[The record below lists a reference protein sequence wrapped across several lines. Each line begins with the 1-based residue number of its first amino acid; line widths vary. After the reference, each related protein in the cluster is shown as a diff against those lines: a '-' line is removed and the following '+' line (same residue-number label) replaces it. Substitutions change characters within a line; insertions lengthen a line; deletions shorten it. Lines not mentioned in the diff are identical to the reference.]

1 MTMKGRRGCLT
12 LMGVGVFQR
21 GRLERGRK
29 TPGLK
34 TWATAL
40 ARATEVCCT
49 PPLQGRGL
57 SRGCATG
64 SGIVLRSRPRRARR
78 SAIFCGAL
86 ASAFALAGCGGAG
99 QNANK
104 MTSFSTAESA
114 ASKAELFTLPA
125 DQMSHIQIYTV
136 AQAPLARTLRLSGAV
151 AYNGY
156 LTTPV
161 ITQVGGPV
169 SRIVVT
175 PGEHVRAGQ
184 PLLYVASPDYS
195 QMRSAYIKARNA
207 FQLADR
213 FYKRAQDLFA
223 HQAIAQADL
232 EQAESNRTQAE
243 ADLQSSE
250 QAIRVLGI
258 TNPESVLTAPS
269 SAELPLLAP
278 LAGEVVERLC
288 SPGQLLQAGG
298 TQCFT
303 LSDMNSVWVLV
314 NVYQNDIAYVHVGED
329 VTIDNETYPGVVRGK
344 IQYVA
349 PALDPTTRTL
359 QARIEASNPG
369 ERLKKDMYVTAEVR
383 AGVIP
388 NALLVPDASVLRDT
402 ENMPYVYLQT
412 GSNQFARRMVTL
424 GETQSGK
431 TQIVNGLQAGD
442 KVVGDGS
449 LFLQFQNSLQR

>member
-1 MTMKGRRGCLT
+1 M
-12 LMGVGVFQR
+12 
-21 GRLERGRK
+21 
-29 TPGLK
+29 
-34 TWATAL
+34 AA
-40 ARATEVCCT
+40 
-49 PPLQGRGL
+49 
-57 SRGCATG
+57 
-64 SGIVLRSRPRRARR
+64 
-78 SAIFCGAL
+78 
-86 ASAFALAGCGGAG
+86 AFALAGCGRAG
-99 QNANK
+99 ENANK
-104 MTSFSTAESA
+104 MTSFATAESA
-114 ASKAELFTLPA
+114 ASKAELFSLPA

-136 AQAPLARTLRLSGAV
+136 APAPLERTLRLSGSV

-175 PGEHVRAGQ
+175 PGQHVTAGQ

-195 QMRSAYIKARNA
+195 LTRSAYVKARDA
-207 FQLADR
+207 FQLADKS
-213 FYKRAQDLFA
+213 YKRAQDLYA

-232 EQAESNRTQAE
+232 DQAESNRTQAE

-258 TNPESVLTAPS
+258 ANPESILTAPPA
-269 SAELPLLAP
+269 AELPLLAP
-278 LAGEVVERLC
+278 LAGEIVERLC

-314 NVYQNDIAYVHVGED
+314 NVYQNDIAYVHVGEE
-329 VTIDNETYPGVVRGK
+329 VAIDNETYPGVVRGK

-369 ERLKKDMYVTAEVR
+369 ERLKRDMYVTAEVR

-388 NALLVPDASVLRDT
+388 NALSAPDAAVLRDT
-402 ENMPYVYLQT
+402 ENMPYVYIQT
-412 GSNQFARRMVTL
+412 GNSQFARRMVTI
-424 GETQSGK
+424 GESQGGK
-431 TQIVNGLQAGD
+431 TQIVSGLQAGD
-442 KVVGDGS
+442 KIVGDGS

>member
-1 MTMKGRRGCLT
+1 
-12 LMGVGVFQR
+12 
-21 GRLERGRK
+21 
-29 TPGLK
+29 
-34 TWATAL
+34 
-40 ARATEVCCT
+40 
-49 PPLQGRGL
+49 
-57 SRGCATG
+57 
-64 SGIVLRSRPRRARR
+64 
-78 SAIFCGAL
+78 
-86 ASAFALAGCGGAG
+86 
-99 QNANK
+99 
-104 MTSFSTAESA
+104 
-114 ASKAELFTLPA
+114 
-125 DQMSHIQIYTV
+125 
-136 AQAPLARTLRLSGAV
+136 
-151 AYNGY
+151 
-156 LTTPV
+156 
-161 ITQVGGPV
+161 
-169 SRIVVT
+169 
-175 PGEHVRAGQ
+175 
-184 PLLYVASPDYS
+184 
-195 QMRSAYIKARNA
+195 MRSAYIKARDA
-207 FQLADR
+207 FQLADK

-258 TNPESVLTAPS
+258 ANPESILTAPS

-388 NALLVPDASVLRDT
+388 NALSVPDAAVLRDT

-412 GSNQFARRMVTL
+412 GSEPVRAAHGDARRKPERKNANPDRAAGRRQNRRRRQPVPAISEL
-424 GETQSGK
+424 AAALSRGRTQ
-431 TQIVNGLQAGD
+431 L
-442 KVVGDGS
+442 
-449 LFLQFQNSLQR
+449 

>member
-1 MTMKGRRGCLT
+1 MTMKCKEVIRCRPLAA
-12 LMGVGVFQR
+12 
-21 GRLERGRK
+21 
-29 TPGLK
+29 
-34 TWATAL
+34 AT
-40 ARATEVCCT
+40 
-49 PPLQGRGL
+49 
-57 SRGCATG
+57 
-64 SGIVLRSRPRRARR
+64 ARR
-78 SAIFCGAL
+78 SAFFCGAL
-86 ASAFALAGCGGAG
+86 ATMIALAGCGGANE
-99 QNANK
+99 NANK

-114 ASKAELFTLPA
+114 ASKAELFSLPA

-136 AQAPLARTLRLSGAV
+136 VQTPLERTLRLSGAV
-151 AYNGY
+151 AYNSY
-156 LTTPV
+156 RTTPV

-169 SRIVVT
+169 SRIVAT
-175 PGEHVRAGQ
+175 PGEHVTQGQ

-195 QMRSAYIKARNA
+195 LLRSAYIKARDA
-207 FQLADR
+207 SQLAER
-213 FYKRAQDLFA
+213 FYKRTQDLFA
-223 HQAIAQADL
+223 HQAISQADL

-258 TNPESVLTAPS
+258 TNPESVVTAPS

-314 NVYQNDIAYVHVGED
+314 NIYQNDIAYVHLGQD
-329 VTIDNETYPGVVRGK
+329 VIIVNETYPGVVRGK

-369 ERLKKDMYVTAEVR
+369 ERLKKDMYVTAEVH

-388 NALLVPDASVLRDT
+388 NALTVPDAAVLRDS

-424 GETQSGK
+424 GETQGGK
-431 TQIVNGLQAGD
+431 TQISSGLQAGD

>member
-1 MTMKGRRGCLT
+1 MTTK
-12 LMGVGVFQR
+12 
-21 GRLERGRK
+21 
-29 TPGLK
+29 
-34 TWATAL
+34 
-40 ARATEVCCT
+40 CT
-49 PPLQGRGL
+49 DVKRD
-57 SRGCATG
+57 
-64 SGIVLRSRPRRARR
+64 RPRRARR
-78 SAIFCGAL
+78 SAIFFVAL
-86 ASAFALAGCGGAG
+86 AAAFALAGCGGAG
-99 QNANK
+99 ENANK
-104 MTSFSTAESA
+104 MTSFSTTESA
-114 ASKAELFTLPA
+114 ASKAELFSLPA
-125 DQMSHIQIYTV
+125 DQMSHIQIYMV
-136 AQAPLARTLRLSGAV
+136 AQAPLERTLRLSGAV

-169 SRIVVT
+169 SRIAVT
-175 PGEHVRAGQ
+175 PGEHVTAGQ

-195 QMRSAYIKARNA
+195 VLRSAYIKARDA
-207 FQLADR
+207 SQLADR
-213 FYKRAQDLFA
+213 FYKRAQDLYA
-223 HQAIAQADL
+223 HQAISQADL
-232 EQAESNRTQAE
+232 EQAESNRTQAN

-258 TNPESVLTAPS
+258 PNPESIVAAPS

-278 LAGEVVERLC
+278 LSGEVVERLC

-303 LSDMNSVWVLV
+303 LSDMSSVWVLV

-344 IQYVA
+344 IQFVA

-369 ERLKKDMYVTAEVR
+369 ERLKRDMYVTGEVH

-388 NALLVPDASVLRDT
+388 NALSVPDGAVLRDT

-412 GSNQFARRMVTL
+412 GANQFARRMVTL
-424 GETQSGK
+424 GESQSGK
-431 TQIVNGLQAGD
+431 TQILSGLQAGD

>member
-1 MTMKGRRGCLT
+1 MRMKCTDESGN
-12 LMGVGVFQR
+12 
-21 GRLERGRK
+21 RL
-29 TPGLK
+29 L
-34 TWATAL
+34 
-40 ARATEVCCT
+40 
-49 PPLQGRGL
+49 
-57 SRGCATG
+57 
-64 SGIVLRSRPRRARR
+64 RARR
-78 SAIFCGAL
+78 SAFFYAAL
-86 ASAFALAGCGGAG
+86 AAVFALSGCGGAG
-99 QNANK
+99 ENANK

-114 ASKAELFTLPA
+114 ASKAELFSLPA

-136 AQAPLARTLRLSGAV
+136 VQAPLERTLRLSGAV

-175 PGEHVRAGQ
+175 PGEHVTAGQ

-195 QMRSAYIKARNA
+195 QLRSAYIKARNA
-207 FQLADR
+207 LQLADR
-213 FYKRAQDLFA
+213 VYKRAQDLFA
-223 HQAIAQADL
+223 HQAISQADL
-232 EQAESNRTQAE
+232 DQAESNRAQAE
-243 ADLQSSE
+243 ADQQSSE

-258 TNPESVLTAPS
+258 TNPESILTAPS

-298 TQCFT
+298 TQCFM

-314 NVYQNDIAYVHVGED
+314 NVYQNDIAFVHVGED

-383 AGVIP
+383 AGAIA
-388 NALLVPDASVLRDT
+388 NALAVPDAAVLRDT

-412 GSNQFARRMVTL
+412 GASQFARRMVTL
-424 GETQSGK
+424 GQSQSGK
-431 TQIVNGLQAGD
+431 TQVMSGLQAGD

>member
-1 MTMKGRRGCLT
+1 MTMKW
-12 LMGVGVFQR
+12 F
-21 GRLERGRK
+21 E
-29 TPGLK
+29 LK
-34 TWATAL
+34 RYRPL
-40 ARATEVCCT
+40 AAAS
-49 PPLQGRGL
+49 
-57 SRGCATG
+57 SRQ
-64 SGIVLRSRPRRARR
+64 

-86 ASAFALAGCGGAG
+86 TAVLALAGCGGAG
-99 QNANK
+99 ENANN
-104 MTSFSTAESA
+104 MTSFSTTESA
-114 ASKAELFTLPA
+114 ASKAELFSLPA
-125 DQMSHIQIYTV
+125 DQMSHVQIYTV
-136 AQAPLARTLRLSGAV
+136 AAGPLERTLRLTGAV

-156 LTTPV
+156 TTTPV

-175 PGEHVRAGQ
+175 PGEHVTAGQ

-195 QMRSAYIKARNA
+195 LTRSAYVKARDA

-232 EQAESNRTQAE
+232 EQAESTRTQAE

-258 TNPESVLTAPS
+258 PNPETVLTAPPA
-269 SAELPLLAP
+269 AELPLLAP
-278 LAGEVVERLC
+278 LAGEIVERFC
-288 SPGQLLQAGG
+288 SPGELLTAGG

-314 NVYQNDIAYVHVGED
+314 NVYQNDIASVHVGED

-369 ERLKKDMYVTAEVR
+369 ERLKRDMYVSAEVH

-388 NALLVPDASVLRDT
+388 NAISVPDAAVLRDT
-402 ENMPYVYLQT
+402 ENMPYVYIQT
-412 GSNQFARRMVTL
+412 GANQFARRMVTL
-424 GETQSGK
+424 GESQSGK
-431 TQIVNGLQAGD
+431 TQILTGLQAGD
-442 KVVGDGS
+442 KIVGDGS

>member
-1 MTMKGRRGCLT
+1 MTMKYQD
-12 LMGVGVFQR
+12 VNR
-21 GRLERGRK
+21 GRHERAWRSAGFC
-29 TPGLK
+29 
-34 TWATAL
+34 AAL
-40 ARATEVCCT
+40 AAV
-49 PPLQGRGL
+49 
-57 SRGCATG
+57 
-64 SGIVLRSRPRRARR
+64 
-78 SAIFCGAL
+78 
-86 ASAFALAGCGGAG
+86 FALAGCGGG
-99 QNANK
+99 GDNANK

-114 ASKAELFTLPA
+114 ENKAELFSLPA

-136 AQAPLARTLRLSGAV
+136 AQAPLERTLRLSGAV

-156 LTTPV
+156 VTTPV

-175 PGEHVRAGQ
+175 PGEHVKAGQ

-223 HQAIAQADL
+223 HQVISQADL
-232 EQAESNRTQAE
+232 EQAESNRAQAE
-243 ADLQSSE
+243 ADVQSSE

-258 TNPESVLTAPS
+258 TNPESILTAPS

-278 LAGEVVERLC
+278 LAGEIVDRLC

-303 LSDMNSVWVLV
+303 LSDMSTVWVLV

-329 VTIDNETYPGVVRGK
+329 VTIDNETYPSLVRGK

-388 NALLVPDASVLRDT
+388 NALSVPDAAVLRDS

-424 GETQSGK
+424 GESQAGK
-431 TQIVNGLQAGD
+431 TQILNGLQASD

>member
-1 MTMKGRRGCLT
+1 MTMKCTDPIRT
-12 LMGVGVFQR
+12 Q
-21 GRLERGRK
+21 
-29 TPGLK
+29 PG
-34 TWATAL
+34 
-40 ARATEVCCT
+40 
-49 PPLQGRGL
+49 
-57 SRGCATG
+57 
-64 SGIVLRSRPRRARR
+64 RARR
-78 SAIFCGAL
+78 SAIFCWVL
-86 ASAFALAGCGGAG
+86 AAAFAFTGCGGAG
-99 QNANK
+99 ENANK
-104 MTSFSTAESA
+104 MTSFSTTESA
-114 ASKAELFTLPA
+114 ASKAELFSLPA
-125 DQMSHIQIYTV
+125 DQLSHIQIYTV
-136 AQAPLARTLRLSGAV
+136 AQAPIERTLRLSGAV

-169 SRIVVT
+169 SRISVT
-175 PGEHVRAGQ
+175 PGEHVSAGQ

-195 QMRSAYIKARNA
+195 VLRSAYIKARDA
-207 FQLADR
+207 SRLADR
-213 FYKRAQDLFA
+213 FYKRAQDLYA

-232 EQAESNRTQAE
+232 EQAESNRTQAD

-258 TNPESVLTAPS
+258 TNPESILTASS

-278 LAGEVVERLC
+278 LPGEVVERLC

-303 LSDMNSVWVLV
+303 LSDTNSVWVLV

-344 IQYVA
+344 IQFVA

-369 ERLKKDMYVTAEVR
+369 ERLKRDMYVTAEVH

-388 NALLVPDASVLRDT
+388 NALSVPDAAVLRDT
-402 ENMPYVYLQT
+402 ENMPYVYQQT
-412 GSNQFARRMVTL
+412 GASQFARRMVTL
-424 GETQSGK
+424 GESQSGK
-431 TQIVNGLQAGD
+431 TQILSGLQAGD

>member
-1 MTMKGRRGCLT
+1 MTMKCTDVNGDRP
-12 LMGVGVFQR
+12 QR
-21 GRLERGRK
+21 V
-29 TPGLK
+29 
-34 TWATAL
+34 W
-40 ARATEVCCT
+40 
-49 PPLQGRGL
+49 
-57 SRGCATG
+57 
-64 SGIVLRSRPRRARR
+64 R
-78 SAIFCGAL
+78 SAFFCGAL
-86 ASAFALAGCGGAG
+86 AAAFALAGCGGAG
-99 QNANK
+99 EQANK

-114 ASKAELFTLPA
+114 ASKAELFSLPP

-136 AQAPLARTLRLSGAV
+136 AQAPLERTLRLSGAV

-156 LTTPV
+156 VTTPV

-169 SRIVVT
+169 SRVVVT
-175 PGEHVRAGQ
+175 PGEHVTRGQ

-195 QMRSAYIKARNA
+195 QLRSAYIKARNA

-213 FYKRAQDLFA
+213 FYKRAQDLYA
-223 HQAIAQADL
+223 HQAISQAELD
-232 EQAESNRTQAE
+232 QAESNRAQAE

-303 LSDMNSVWVLV
+303 LSDMNTVWVLV
-314 NVYQNDIAYVHVGED
+314 NVYQNDIAYVHVGEE

-359 QARIEASNPG
+359 QARIEATNPG

-388 NALLVPDASVLRDT
+388 NALSVPDAATLRDT

-412 GSNQFARRMVTL
+412 GASQFARRMVTL
-424 GETQSGK
+424 GESKGGK
-431 TQIVNGLQAGD
+431 TQVLSGLQAGD

>member
-1 MTMKGRRGCLT
+1 MTMKY
-12 LMGVGVFQR
+12 
-21 GRLERGRK
+21 K
-29 TPGLK
+29 
-34 TWATAL
+34 
-40 ARATEVCCT
+40 EVIRCR
-49 PPLQGRGL
+49 PLVA
-57 SRGCATG
+57 S
-64 SGIVLRSRPRRARR
+64 SSRR
-78 SAIFCGAL
+78 SAFFCGAL
-86 ASAFALAGCGGAG
+86 VTMIVLAGCGGANE
-99 QNANK
+99 NANK

-114 ASKAELFTLPA
+114 ASKAELFSLPA

-136 AQAPLARTLRLSGAV
+136 VQTPLERTLRLSGAV
-151 AYNGY
+151 AYNSY
-156 LTTPV
+156 RTTPV

-169 SRIVVT
+169 SRIVAT
-175 PGEHVRAGQ
+175 PGEHVTQGQ

-195 QMRSAYIKARNA
+195 LLRSAYIKARDA
-207 FQLADR
+207 SQLAER

-223 HQAIAQADL
+223 HQAISQADL

-258 TNPESVLTAPS
+258 TNPESVVTAPS

-314 NVYQNDIAYVHVGED
+314 NIYQNDIAYVHLGQD
-329 VTIDNETYPGVVRGK
+329 VIINNETYPGVVRGK

-388 NALLVPDASVLRDT
+388 NALTVPDAAVLRDS

-424 GETQSGK
+424 GETQGGK
-431 TQIVNGLQAGD
+431 TQISSGLQAGD